1 MKTNLNAVNANGSA
15 LSIMRLLGI
24 ASAIACGLVMVG
36 CSESEAKIQDAS
48 KTQFVEA
55 FTIEKYA
62 DVREGVFLG
71 RVRAPKELNLA
82 FELAGKVEWI
92 ATTTGQR
99 FQAGEKL
106 GTLDAKRYQ
115 LAFDAAEQRL
125 AFANKELQRMEKL
138 LKGGSSTVSEFERV
152 QNAARLAQIAW
163 ESAKQ
168 DLEDCV
174 LYAPFDGKLAA
185 KNVEVGSF
193 VGPGQPVLV
202 YQETGATEVDIY
214 QTESQLSKLLNGLRD
229 GSIEMKLGE
238 EGVKDAE
245 LQLKD
250 YATTPDPFTGSYRTT
265 LLVKDSTADFLLPGV
280 PVRVLVSESLTVAG
294 ESPVDIPANALVS
307 QPGGGFQVWVLEEGA
322 TAPKARTVSLGQV
335 GARSVEVVSGLSVG
349 DRVVTSGSS
358 LIRSNSVVSTELN
371 F

>member
-1 MKTNLNAVNANGSA
+1 MKTNLVTVKANVSTR
-15 LSIMRLLGI
+15 SIMRSLGI
-24 ASAIACGLVMVG
+24 VSAIAFGLVGVG

-48 KTQFVEA
+48 KTQHVES

-62 DVREGVFLG
+62 DVREGVILG

-99 FQAGEKL
+99 FQAGERL
-106 GTLDAKRYQ
+106 GVLDAKRYQ
-115 LAFDAAEQRL
+115 LAFDAADQRL

-138 LKGGSSTVSEFERV
+138 LKGGSCTVSEFDRA
-152 QNAARLAQIAW
+152 QNAALLARIAW

-168 DLEDCV
+168 DLDDCV

-185 KNVEVGSF
+185 KKVEVGSF

-214 QTESQLSKLLNGLRD
+214 QTESQLFKLLSGLRD
-229 GSIEMKLGE
+229 GSITMTLNE
-238 EGVKDAE
+238 EGVENAE

-250 YATTPDPFTGSYRTT
+250 YATTPDSFTGSYRTT

-280 PVRVLVSESLTVAG
+280 PVRILVRESLNVAG

-307 QPGGGFQVWVLEEGA
+307 QLGGGFQVWVLEEGA
-322 TAPKARTVSLGQV
+322 TAAKARTVSLGQV
-335 GARSVEVVSGLSVG
+335 GARSVEILRGLSIG
-349 DRVVTSGSS
+349 DRVVTSGST
-358 LIRSNSVVSTELN
+358 LIRSDSVVSTELN